1 MKPTKNL
8 VQTWDRIEE
17 KIRILRWVQ
26 HTFIKPQFETFVE
39 DARAECG
46 ADLLTEAE
54 RIDWHTVEESHSLRD
69 LVQLLLRLRATG
81 QSIPDYLHYG
91 LLPNQESPP
100 VSSALKFKS
109 SPEQLN

>member
-1 MKPTKNL
+1 MKPIKNL

-17 KIRILRWVQ
+17 EIRILRWVQ
-26 HTFIKPQFETFVE
+26 HTFLEPQFETFVE
-39 DARAECG
+39 EACAECG
-46 ADLLTEAE
+46 ADLFTEAE
-54 RIDWHTVEESHSLRD
+54 RMDWRAVKEFHSLRD